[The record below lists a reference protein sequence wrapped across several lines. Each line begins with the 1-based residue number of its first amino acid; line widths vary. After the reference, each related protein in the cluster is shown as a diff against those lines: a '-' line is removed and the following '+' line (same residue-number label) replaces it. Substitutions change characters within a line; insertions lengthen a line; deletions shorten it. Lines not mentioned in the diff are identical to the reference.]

1 MYVGYTLS
9 YTSIELSSWRN
20 ATPIQQKNT
29 GNIVMQGIWQAQ
41 TASEIQILSV
51 LANTK
56 VKMENNLD

>member
-1 MYVGYTLS
+1 MYVGYTLI

-29 GNIVMQGIWQAQ
+29 GNIVMQEIWQAQ

>member
-1 MYVGYTLS
+1 MYVGYTLI

-29 GNIVMQGIWQAQ
+29 GNIVMQEIWQAQ
-41 TASEIQILSV
+41 TVSEIQILSV